1 MTAIDI
7 HSQQEQVIVDITGY
21 YAHNQQPIN
30 SLPVIPTC
38 QRLILSQLTPPDVS
52 R

>member
-1 MTAIDI
+1 RWEPRIVMTAIDI

-30 SLPVIPTC
+30 FSLPVT
-38 QRLILSQLTPPDVS
+38 
-52 R
+52 